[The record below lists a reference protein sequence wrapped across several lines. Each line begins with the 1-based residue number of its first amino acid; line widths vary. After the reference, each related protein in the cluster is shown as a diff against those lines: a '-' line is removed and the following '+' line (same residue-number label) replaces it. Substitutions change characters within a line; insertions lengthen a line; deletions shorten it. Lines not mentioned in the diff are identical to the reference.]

1 MQNITNYFS
10 VELQRQADIIDVL
23 FQKECEKWSAQNLK
37 CKLLIL
43 GEAPLSSE
51 KYFYNKKTG
60 NYLSFLKQ
68 HYTDAKQLKDSDYRD
83 YLRDKGIL
91 SLDIYRFPLPTQ
103 FYDNDKNLILF
114 DTGFI
119 SGKIKSLVDMEIIT
133 DQTIFTYRYK
143 KLIERG
149 IPNLDPFSQINFP
162 HIKDKP
168 IAIKANAGVLNPD
181 MIQYLP

>member
-1 MQNITNYFS
+1 
-10 VELQRQADIIDVL
+10 
-23 FQKECEKWSAQNLK
+23 
-37 CKLLIL
+37 
-43 GEAPLSSE
+43 
-51 KYFYNKKTG
+51 
-60 NYLSFLKQ
+60 
-68 HYTDAKQLKDSDYRD
+68 
-83 YLRDKGIL
+83 
-91 SLDIYRFPLPTQ
+91 
-103 FYDNDKNLILF
+103 LF